1 MLLSRSARLL
11 SGQIPSLPERLLLFL
26 INRTVGE
33 STIRRRS
40 L

>member
-1 MLLSRSARLL
+1 MLLSGSTCLL
-11 SGQIPSLPERLLLFL
+11 SGQIPPLPERLLLFL

-33 STIRRRS
+33 STIRSRS